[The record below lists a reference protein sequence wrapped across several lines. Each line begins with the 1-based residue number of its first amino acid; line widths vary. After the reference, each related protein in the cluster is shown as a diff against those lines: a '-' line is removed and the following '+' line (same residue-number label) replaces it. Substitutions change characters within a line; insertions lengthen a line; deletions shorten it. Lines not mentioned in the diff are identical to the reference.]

1 MIGSDEARILAAFG
15 RRLQKWDPATP
26 VRLVTTRSA
35 LGVYAA
41 PPMQVLSFVAVP
53 LDYVDYAYA
62 VDRTVTLQ
70 SFIDAMDAAA
80 PSSDSLS
87 SDMFADAPASAAQAI
102 AVLPPSEGWQIPI
115 YAIAGDLMRNVA
127 AVGQEFSARA
137 SGLPAEEQQ
146 RIADEIWDRQGWA
159 GLPVR
164 VLHAAY
170 RLGMLGKDQS
180 KVAAATCGSWRRFA
194 TPRGQVFYRVPGDTA
209 RFDLHV
215 VR

>member
-1 MIGSDEARILAAFG
+1 MIGTQEARFLAAFG
-15 RRLQKWDPATP
+15 QRLQKWDAATP
-26 VRLVTTRSA
+26 VRLVTSPSA

-41 PPMQVLSFVAVP
+41 PPMQVLSFIAVP
-53 LDYVDYAYA
+53 LAYPYA

-70 SFIDAMDAAA
+70 SFIAAMDAATTA
-80 PSSDSLS
+80 EDAWSRDV
-87 SDMFADAPASAAQAI
+87 FTDAPASAAQAI
-102 AVLPPSEGWQIPI
+102 AVLPPSDGWQIPMH
-115 YAIAGDLMRNVA
+115 AVAGDLMREVA
-127 AVGQEFSARA
+127 AVGQEFSTRA
-137 SGLPAEEQQ
+137 AGLSAAEQQ
-146 RIADEIWDRQGWA
+146 ALADEIWDRPAWA

-170 RLGMLGKDQS
+170 RLGMLSDDLS

-194 TPRGQVFYRVPGDTA
+194 TPRGQVFYRVPGETA